1 MFGFIS
7 IVCSMLFVCQMS
19 YGDQPAKKAEPK
31 TVTAEELR
39 RSLGDDFVCFV
50 TDRRSDYVKYRNR
63 NDDHDLYGND
73 GQWAFAFFS
82 TFSSVTVSGFEIPK
96 SDDRFVDLTEIC
108 AGHTGKELA
117 DAVWSFCKYLPDS
130 TYLIDLAEI
139 TDSTVVVRSV
149 DLMFIMDTV
158 GDRTQ

>member
-1 MFGFIS
+1 MKMFGFIS
-7 IVCSMLFVCQMS
+7 LVCSMLFVCQVS
-19 YGDQPAKKAEPK
+19 YGGQPVEKAEPK
-31 TVTAEELR
+31 TVTAEEFR

-50 TDRRSDYVKYRNR
+50 TDRRSDYVKYS
-63 NDDHDLYGND
+63 NDNHDIYGND
-73 GQWAFAFFS
+73 GQWAFALFMTS
-82 TFSSVTVSGFEIPK
+82 GSVTVSGFEIPK

-108 AGHTGKELA
+108 ASHIGKELA

-149 DLMFIMDTV
+149 DLMFIMDTF
-158 GDRTQ
+158 GGRTQ

>member
-1 MFGFIS
+1 
-7 IVCSMLFVCQMS
+7 MLFVCQVS
-19 YGDQPAKKAEPK
+19 YGGQPVEKAEPK
-31 TVTAEELR
+31 TVTAEEFR

-50 TDRRSDYVKYRNR
+50 TDRRSDYMKYASDRNR
-63 NDDHDLYGND
+63 DEHYNIYGND
-73 GQWAFAFFS
+73 GQWSLAFFDTDS
-82 TFSSVTVSGFEIPK
+82 LVTVSGFEIPK

-108 AGHTGKELA
+108 AGHIGKELA

-130 TYLIDLAEI
+130 TYLIDLEEI

-149 DLMFIMDTV
+149 DLMFIMDTF